1 MALVLILSQLP
12 MASVRV
18 EFEAFASDWVQRSDG
33 TGGNSLPTTHGIC
46 QGGFEAS
53 ALGRAWGYETISA
66 RGKSKYSTT

>member
-1 MALVLILSQLP
+1 

-18 EFEAFASDWVQRSDG
+18 GFEASASNWVQRGGG

-46 QGGFEAS
+46 QDGFEAS

-66 RGKSKYSTT
+66 RGKSKYSNT